1 MKRKTKQ
8 TNLVLLVLLILAA
21 LILLPRLGVRAE
33 PLQLLNQFGITSRDL
48 LAAIIGAGL
57 MYLFL
62 QQRS

>member
-21 LILLPRLGVRAE
+21 LILLPRLGVRME
-33 PLQLLNQFGITSRDL
+33 PVQLLNQIRITNRDL

>member
-1 MKRKTKQ
+1 MKRKSKQ
-8 TNLVLLVLLILAA
+8 TNLVLLVLLILVA
-21 LILLPRLGVRAE
+21 LLLLPQLGVRAE
-33 PLQLLNQFGITSRDL
+33 PLQLLNRFGITSRDL